1 MKDFS
6 INKQRDAQRGTFS
19 IVPSFRYSSDSITGV
34 ERPNR
39 SITVVTCS
47 SAKASSKPLFSGLF
61 VKHMPTRWVSSAEDF
76 DLVVAGLVV
85 PVLAVPVVAVAG
97 VFLASVVIFQKLSLS
112 RMTRLR
118 NKKNLLTAS
127 SSGEIDSK
135 VSIGTNPQ

>member
-1 MKDFS
+1 M
-6 INKQRDAQRGTFS
+6 
-19 IVPSFRYSSDSITGV
+19 
-34 ERPNR
+34 
-39 SITVVTCS
+39 
-47 SAKASSKPLFSGLF
+47 
-61 VKHMPTRWVSSAEDF
+61 EDF